1 MQCGEAYWHSYA
13 FPHIHYERVWMSEC
27 QALRLMLE
35 IQWWGEEI
43 VQAGLLSLSPSG
55 GDGHYGDNRTGKWES
70 MTGARD
76 ERTKRETDCAQGWQN
91 NSGMPHLTCQLD
103 PAQMFKHY
111 SCILFWVFLVEIESV
126 GWIRWGSFPSVGGH
140 HPSPTARTE
149 QNGGGNE
156 NLPPASGL
164 QAGALLSACL
174 QTQPGATP
182 SALLALQLPRC
193 RSWDFS

>member
-1 MQCGEAYWHSYA
+1 MLTPFFRTTRLSAPGSVLVGTQYTLGKWRNSLEGILLFHYINMQRGEAYWHSYA

-35 IQWWGEEI
+35 IQWWGAEI

-76 ERTKRETDCAQGWQN
+76 ERMWRETDCAQGWQN

-103 PAQMFKHY
+103 CA
-111 SCILFWVFLVEIESV
+111 
-126 GWIRWGSFPSVGGH
+126 
-140 HPSPTARTE
+140 
-149 QNGGGNE
+149 
-156 NLPPASGL
+156 
-164 QAGALLSACL
+164 
-174 QTQPGATP
+174 
-182 SALLALQLPRC
+182 
-193 RSWDFS
+193 